1 MQYVLYK
8 ILIFKYE
15 LLVCSLLF
23 YRREKKLE
31 YCINIQCDVHCVPPT
46 PLLNQPTDIT
56 KFSIINMPLEAT

>member
-15 LLVCSLLF
+15 LLF

-31 YCINIQCDVHCVPPT
+31 YCINVQCDVHCVPPT
-46 PLLNQPTDIT
+46 LLLNQPTDIT
-56 KFSIINMPLEAT
+56 KFSIINMPLEATWAS